1 MGPNGANEEVDMP
14 QATNKRKRLEVGE
27 AALFF
32 AGQPPAL
39 LGYLE
44 LRNLSQERF
53 KVRDVS
59 LKNLQLKGPRSA
71 RLELARTLAKIEPG
85 ESVRVPVRL
94 QVSSETPPGLY
105 DGQVECDGKLRHIKA
120 QVMQSWRLELLPV
133 AQSFKV
139 RSKESI
145 RATVRITNTGN
156 MPYTL
161 HHSIEFTWEEKRC
174 TPKSFLAELG
184 DTPNGVKSER
194 SKGEGGLKGMLA
206 IKSRQRLLNPGE
218 TREVELE
225 IAVPEE
231 LRPGRLYCGC
241 VPFEQARLQLD
252 LEILADAEEEAK

>member
-1 MGPNGANEEVDMP
+1 MP
-14 QATNKRKRLEVGE
+14 QATNKRKELEVGE

-32 AGQPPAL
+32 AGQPPEL

-44 LRNLSQERF
+44 VRNLSQERF

-71 RLELARTLAKIEPG
+71 RLDFARTLAKIDPG

-94 QVSSETPPGLY
+94 QVSSETPPGVY
-105 DGQVECDGKLRHIKA
+105 DGLIECNGKLRHVKV

-139 RSKESI
+139 RSKEPV
-145 RATVRITNTGN
+145 RASVRITNTGN
-156 MPYTL
+156 MPYAL
-161 HHSIEFTWEEKRC
+161 HHTIEFTWKEKRC
-174 TPKSFLAELG
+174 TPKTSLAELG
-184 DTPNGVKSER
+184 DKPNGVKSER
-194 SKGEGGLKGMLA
+194 SKGEGKLEGMLA
-206 IKSRQRLLNPGE
+206 IRGRQHLLNPGE
-218 TREVELE
+218 TRDVELE
-225 IAVPEE
+225 IDVPEG
-231 LRPGRLYCGC
+231 LRPSRLYCGC